1 MLTVRISFM
10 MVLAGADSRNSRT
23 RAMVAGTTDLHPGQ
37 TSRGRTAVPHA
48 VPHAAIMVS
57 RPRSVQLFW
66 FCFTVF
72 KGNYQNITLGNGKFQ
87 NISGVFPGL
96 AQGEDTSEV
105 WIVMTRL

>member
-37 TSRGRTAVPHA
+37 TNRTAVPHT

-72 KGNYQNITLGNGKFQ
+72 KGNYQNITLGNGKFE
-87 NISGVFPGL
+87 NISELFPGL
-96 AQGEDTSEV
+96 AHGEDTSEV